1 MEIGAGAPSPR
12 PTPRGSMRM
21 QMATVVEK
29 QQPKAKERRG
39 GRESS
44 AQTNQWSTWALLIP
58 TLVVIALFFLL
69 PLYYILMFSVALRR
83 FSPTEALAA
92 LNGEL
97 DGPTGDLWAKLLAND
112 VLVSTLG
119 IEFSAPLILIG
130 LVLAVLLVLA
140 VTGSRI
146 PNVGSWVV
154 GIAFALLLVPFLTI
168 PAGNNLLRLMQFT
181 SEGQQLNLFFKS
193 VTMAMTSSVIAVLI
207 ALPVAY
213 FLAFAVNK
221 TKYVWLLI
229 VIAPFLTSY
238 LLRIFAWKVILGDQG
253 LINSGLLSI
262 GIINEPLTFLIYSQ
276 FTVMVV
282 LTYAWVPFICLPI
295 FLSLETMDRRLLEAA
310 MDLGASRWQ
319 AFFRITLP
327 IAAPGIIAA
336 FLFVFIPSIGE
347 YITPTLV
354 GGVEGTMYG
363 QSLAAQFV
371 GGSFNWQYGS
381 TMALF
386 LLGVVLFLTFAT
398 ARFLRA
404 GGGGVS
410 T

>member
-1 MEIGAGAPSPR
+1 MAAVAEKNPPGKAP
-12 PTPRGSMRM
+12 
-21 QMATVVEK
+21 
-29 QQPKAKERRG
+29 PKKERRG
-39 GRESS
+39 ARESS
-44 AQTNQWSTWALLIP
+44 AQTNQWSTWALLLP
-58 TLVVIALFFLL
+58 TLIVIAAFFLL
-69 PLYYILMFSVALRR
+69 PLYYIFMFSVALRR

-97 DGPTGDLWAKLLAND
+97 EGPTGDLWGRLVSND
-112 VLVSTLG
+112 VVVRFFGTELAVP
-119 IEFSAPLILIG
+119 AILIG
-130 LVLAVLLVLA
+130 VVLAVLLVLA

-146 PNVGSWVV
+146 RNAGSWVV
-154 GIAFALLLVPFLTI
+154 GISFALLLAPFLML
-168 PAGNNLLRLMQFT
+168 PAGNNLLRLVQFT

-193 VTMAMTSSVIAVLI
+193 VSMAMTSSVIAVLI
-207 ALPVAY
+207 ALPIAY
-213 FLAFAVNK
+213 FLAFCVQR

-253 LINSGLLSI
+253 LINSGLMSLRVIS
-262 GIINEPLTFLIYSQ
+262 EPLTFLIYSQ
-276 FTVMVV
+276 FTVIIV

-354 GGVEGTMYG
+354 GGVEGTMFG

-381 TMALF
+381 AMALF
-386 LLGVVLFLTFAT
+386 LLGVVLFITFAT

-404 GGGGVS
+404 GGGSVS